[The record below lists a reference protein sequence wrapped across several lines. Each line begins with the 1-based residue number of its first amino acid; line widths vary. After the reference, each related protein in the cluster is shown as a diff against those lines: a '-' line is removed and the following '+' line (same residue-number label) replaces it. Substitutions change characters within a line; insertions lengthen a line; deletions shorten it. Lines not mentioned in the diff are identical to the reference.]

1 MANDPLNREFFASL
15 NHPFTA
21 EVLFDYLPDIVF
33 FIKDRH
39 GRYIAANRTLVERC
53 GLQTREQLLGRR
65 PSDVLGP
72 TLGREYE
79 KQDEAVL
86 RTGEEITDQLELH
99 VTELHDVGW
108 CLTTKMPLVARDG
121 STAGLVGVSR
131 DLRIPDVRSDDFS
144 HIADA
149 IAYAEEN
156 LSRRPG
162 IRELADIAG
171 MSVYQLDR
179 RMRRV
184 FGLTTG
190 QWVLKNRIG
199 HASRLLV
206 DSDLGIAEVALA
218 AGYADQSA
226 FTRQFR
232 RSTGLAPS
240 QYRSLRRSTR

>member
-1 MANDPLNREFFASL
+1 MENKAKTKEFFANL
-15 NHPFTA
+15 RDPFTA
-21 EVLFDYLPDIVF
+21 EALFDYLPDIVF
-33 FIKDRH
+33 FIKDSR
-39 GRYIAANRTLVERC
+39 GRYVAANRALVERC
-53 GLQTREQLLGRR
+53 GLQTREDLLGRR

-79 KQDEAVL
+79 KQDEEVL
-86 RTGEEITDQLELH
+86 KTGEEITDQLELH
-99 VTELHDVGW
+99 VTESHDVGW
-108 CLTTKMPLVARDG
+108 CLTTKMPLIAQDG
-121 STAGLVGVSR
+121 TTAGLVGVSR

-149 IAYAEEN
+149 IAYAEDN

-162 IRELADIAG
+162 IRELADVAG

-179 RMRRV
+179 RMQRV

-190 QWVLKNRIG
+190 QWFLKHRIG

-206 DSDLGIAEVALA
+206 DSGLAIADVAFA

-232 RSTGLAPS
+232 RSTGLSPT
-240 QYRSLRRSTR
+240 QYQSLRRSR

>member
-1 MANDPLNREFFASL
+1 MN
-15 NHPFTA
+15 TA
-21 EVLFDYLPDIVF
+21 AELSNINVQELFDHLPDIVF
-33 FIKDRH
+33 FVKDAG
-39 GRYIAANRTLVERC
+39 GRYSAANRTLVERC
-53 GLQTREQLLGRR
+53 GLESRAELLGRR
-65 PSDVLGP
+65 PSEVLGE
-72 TLGREYE
+72 TLGRSYE
-79 KQDEAVL
+79 SQDDAVL
-86 RTGEEITDQLELH
+86 ATGDGFVNQLELH
-99 VTELHDVGW
+99 VMPSRDTGW

>member
-1 MANDPLNREFFASL
+1 MDTVTELSNLELQA
-15 NHPFTA
+15 
-21 EVLFDYLPDIVF
+21 LFDHIPDIVF
-33 FIKDRH
+33 FVKDDG
-39 GRYIAANRTLVERC
+39 GRYTAANRTLVERC
-53 GLQTREQLLGRR
+53 GLRARAELLGRR
-65 PSDVLGP
+65 PSEVLGE
-72 TLGREYE
+72 TLGRSYE
-79 KQDEAVL
+79 TQDETVL
-86 RTGEEITDQLELH
+86 TTGEGFVNQLELH
-99 VTELHDVGW
+99 VMPSRDTGW
-108 CLTTKMPLVARDG
+108 CLTTKMPLVGRDG

-156 LSRRPG
+156 LFRRPG
-162 IRELADIAG
+162 IRELANVAG

-179 RMRRV
+179 RMQRV

-206 DSDLGIAEVALA
+206 DSDIGIAEVALA

-240 QYRSLRRSTR
+240 QYRFLRRNC